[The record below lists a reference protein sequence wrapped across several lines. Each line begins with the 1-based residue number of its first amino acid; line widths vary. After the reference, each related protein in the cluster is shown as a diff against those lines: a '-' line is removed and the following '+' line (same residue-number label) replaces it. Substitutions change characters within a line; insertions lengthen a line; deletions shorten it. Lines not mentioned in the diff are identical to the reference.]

1 MIPKIIVMDKD
12 QIWQKM
18 LTKILYK
25 AYCEKLKVEC

>member
-1 MIPKIIVMDKD
+1 MILKIIVMNKD

-25 AYCEKLKVEC
+25 AHYLKLKVEC